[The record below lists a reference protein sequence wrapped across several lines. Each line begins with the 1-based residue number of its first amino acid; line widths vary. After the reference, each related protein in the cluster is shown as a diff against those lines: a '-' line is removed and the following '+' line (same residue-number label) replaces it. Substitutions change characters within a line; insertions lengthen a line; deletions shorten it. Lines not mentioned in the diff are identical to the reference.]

1 MAARGSSIKERTE
14 PPPPPRELTVEAI
27 RQRAVDAGVAAQF
40 DRFVRM
46 SENAGLA
53 VQPQRVS
60 VRIAPQA
67 GRRRYLTYASP
78 EGEGLVLWA
87 GQGPL
92 RPTRA
97 WHKWSWISARSST
110 RNCKSGQSSSTAR
123 TTCAGTCCYACWRT
137 TWNGTCGG
145 GWRRYCPRSAFLPGR
160 AGSRLA
166 SGQQAVPPRS
176 PRRISP
182 EGPRTRH
189 PGRCAAVPHPRYR
202 QLPVPA
208 AGTPRAGPRG
218 RSRPGAPASLPGPC
232 STGSLCSLPAVQPG
246 PQEHC
251 PTERRSSRSSRGSA
265 VS

>member
-60 VRIAPQA
+60 VRIVPQA
-67 GRRRYLTYASP
+67 GRKRYLTYASP

-97 WHKWSWISARSST
+97 WHKWSWSSARSST

-166 SGQQAVPPRS
+166 SGQQAVQPRS
-176 PRRISP
+176 PSGIPPCRTSEPDTRAMWPSAASALSQPSIPCRGNLALRTARQEQARR
-182 EGPRTRH
+182 PRI
-189 PGRCAAVPHPRYR
+189 
-202 QLPVPA
+202 A
-208 AGTPRAGPRG
+208 AGTMLDWLALQPPG
-218 RSRPGAPASLPGPC
+218 RSARAPGALPYG
-232 STGSLCSLPAVQPG
+232 TAK
-246 PQEHC
+246 
-251 PTERRSSRSSRGSA
+251 
-265 VS
+265 